1 MTIAALAALP
11 LCFSVLVFLY
21 PEHIETI
28 MIVKD
33 PVCGRDVDTEKA
45 IVTFKL
51 GNDRYRYFCSE
62 CCAQIFQ
69 KTHLGL

>member
-1 MTIAALAALP
+1 MLICVIPYLL
-11 LCFSVLVFLY
+11 FLY
-21 PEHIETI
+21 PGRIEAI

-33 PVCGRDVDTEKA
+33 PICGVDVDTEKA
-45 IVTFKL
+45 IVVFKL

-62 CCAQIFQ
+62 RCARIFQ

>member
-1 MTIAALAALP
+1 MAFRLIGEGQ
-11 LCFSVLVFLY
+11 FL
-21 PEHIETI
+21 I
-28 MIVKD
+28 MIEKD

-51 GNDRYRYFCSE
+51 GDRYRYFCSE
-62 CCAQIFQ
+62 KCARIFQ